1 MQLILIAAVVLLV
14 PRSLPPAADKTHS
27 LKEFSHQA
35 MAEGGSDSSS
45 SGSGSGGSPVSRYAI
60 VLDAGSTGSRVHVF
74 RFEQRGTDLK
84 LISDTFEQLKPG
96 GWRCWGQAHSDRPS
110 DTHF

>member
-1 MQLILIAAVVLLV
+1 MQVILIAAVVLLV
-14 PRSLPPAADKTHS
+14 PRTVPPVVEKTHS

-35 MAEGGSDSSS
+35 KAEASSTSGS
-45 SGSGSGGSPVSRYAI
+45 SGSGSSDSPVSRYAI

-74 RFEQRGTDLK
+74 KFEQRGTDLK

-96 GWRCWGQAHSDRPS
+96 RW
-110 DTHF
+110 